1 MKNILFL
8 VPFFNEEINLIEI
21 VKLIKKSSKIEG
33 YNYKILFLNDCSTDK
48 SFETIQEYKNT
59 NNEDNILLF
68 ENKKNMGHGK
78 SLLRLF
84 DLSSQYMEETTHVVT
99 LDSDLKI
106 ETNDFNELF
115 NFQNSVICKRK
126 RFEEG
131 LFRAFITFC
140 AEILVFLKTGNFW
153 RDANCPLR
161 LYTKKDFLALL
172 KVLPKNILTPNIAG
186 TILTTKLNLEYDRK
200 SIQLIYESKNSG
212 VTWQGK
218 QPLSKYK
225 NILLFSFK
233 SFKEIISL

>member
-21 VKLIKKSSKIEG
+21 VKLIKKSSKIES

-99 LDSDLKI
+99 LDSDMKI

-126 RFEEG
+126 G
-131 LFRAFITFC
+131 LR
-140 AEILVFLKTGNFW
+140 
-153 RDANCPLR
+153 
-161 LYTKKDFLALL
+161 KDCSELL
-172 KVLPKNILTPNIAG
+172 
-186 TILTTKLNLEYDRK
+186 
-200 SIQLIYESKNSG
+200 
-212 VTWQGK
+212 
-218 QPLSKYK
+218 
-225 NILLFSFK
+225 
-233 SFKEIISL
+233 

>member
-1 MKNILFL
+1 MTVQLIKALKQYKNIKT
-8 VPFFNEEINLIEI
+8 LIM
-21 VKLIKKSSKIEG
+21 KTRHFYLKI
-33 YNYKILFLNDCSTDK
+33 
-48 SFETIQEYKNT
+48 
-59 NNEDNILLF
+59 
-68 ENKKNMGHGK
+68 KNMGHGK

-99 LDSDLKI
+99 LDSDMKI

-115 NFQNSVICKRK
+115 NFQNLQFAKEK

-172 KVLPKNILTPNIAG
+172 KVLPKSILTPNIAG

-200 SIQLIYESKNSG
+200 SIQLIYESKNLG
-212 VTWQGK
+212 
-218 QPLSKYK
+218 
-225 NILLFSFK
+225 
-233 SFKEIISL
+233 